1 VAKTRKGYPAIP
13 AKIWL
18 ALRERFYNSPPKGE
32 VTTAYLTNA
41 LGLGT
46 KVATNALPSLKAV
59 GLLDESNRL
68 TPLASKWREDSTYA
82 EACREIVDNLYPQAL
97 KDISPPDAPDHD
109 AAQRWFMS
117 ELNSGAPRA
126 NQLAAFYVMIA
137 KGDISAATDRASR
150 LRRNGA
156 STDKA
161 LVPTRPARVAVPVQ
175 SGKAAPTI
183 TASRNRDR
191 SNDGDGGGKSNRMPA
206 VSIAIQ
212 VYIDK
217 GMDAAQI
224 DKVFESM
231 ARHLYDRD

>member
-1 VAKTRKGYPAIP
+1 MASTRKGYPAIP

-32 VTTAYLTNA
+32 VTTTYLTNA
-41 LGLGT
+41 LGLGN

-59 GLLDESNRL
+59 GLLDEDNRL
-68 TPLASKWREDSTYA
+68 TPLAAKWREDSTYA
-82 EACREIVDNLYPQAL
+82 EACREIIDNLYPQAL
-97 KDISPPDAPDHD
+97 KDVSPPDAPDHD

-150 LRRNGA
+150 SRRNGA
-156 STDKA
+156 STNKA
-161 LVPTRPARVAVPVQ
+161 LVPTRPARVTVAAT
-175 SGKAAPTI
+175 SGKANATI
-183 TASRNRDR
+183 TASRTRER
-191 SNDGDGGGKSNRMPA
+191 ANDGDGGKSSRMPS

-217 GMDAAQI
+217 GMDAVQI

>member
-1 VAKTRKGYPAIP
+1 MANPRKGYPAIP

-32 VTTAYLTNA
+32 VTTTYLTNA
-41 LGLGT
+41 LGLGN

-59 GLLDESNRL
+59 GLLDDSNRL
-68 TPLASKWREDSTYA
+68 TPLAAKWREDSTYA
-82 EACREIVDNLYPQAL
+82 EACREIIDTLYPQAL
-97 KDISPPDAPDHD
+97 KDVSPPEAPDHE

-126 NQLAAFYVMIA
+126 NQLAAFYVMVA

-150 LRRNGA
+150 SRRNGKSA
-156 STDKA
+156 DKA
-161 LVPTRPARVAVPVQ
+161 LVPTRPARVAVAAT
-175 SGKAAPTI
+175 SGKASPTI
-183 TASRNRDR
+183 TANRAR
-191 SNDGDGGGKSNRMPA
+191 EGSSDGNGKSTRMPA

-231 ARHLYDRD
+231 AKHLYDRD

>member
-1 VAKTRKGYPAIP
+1 MASTRKGFPAIP

-18 ALRERFYNSPPKGE
+18 ALRERFYNAPPKGE

-46 KVATNALPSLKAV
+46 KVAMNAMPSLKAV
-59 GLLDESNRL
+59 GLLDDSNRL
-68 TPLASKWREDSTYA
+68 TPLATKWREDATYA
-82 EACREIVDNLYPQAL
+82 EACREIIDNVYPDAL
-97 KDISPPDAPDHD
+97 KDVSPPDAPDHD

-117 ELNSGAPRA
+117 ELSSGGARA

-137 KGDISAATDRASR
+137 KGDITAATDRASR
-150 LRRNGA
+150 SRKPGA
-156 STDKA
+156 TSDKA
-161 LVPTRPARVAVPVQ
+161 LVPTRPARISVPAT
-175 SGKAAPTI
+175 SGKANGSPD
-183 TASRNRDR
+183 ASRGRGR
-191 SNDGDGGGKSNRMPA
+191 SNDGDGGKSTRIPA

-217 GMDAAQI
+217 GMDAGQI